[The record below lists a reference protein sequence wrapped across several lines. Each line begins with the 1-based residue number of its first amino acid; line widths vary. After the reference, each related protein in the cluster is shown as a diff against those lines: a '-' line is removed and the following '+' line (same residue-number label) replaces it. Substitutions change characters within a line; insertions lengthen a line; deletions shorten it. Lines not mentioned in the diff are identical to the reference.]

1 MPVKLSVI
9 IASYNHENY
18 INKTLQSVE
27 NQTFQDFEIIMIDD
41 GSTDSTVDVAK
52 SVSSRAKIITQ
63 KNQGVDAARNR
74 GIGLAEGEYV
84 CFIDSDDKEIPDRFE
99 RQVKKL
105 DNDPELGLVFADV
118 LIIDSEEKVI
128 AKMSDVYPV
137 LEGNVA
143 ERLITDYCFI
153 PFATVMVRRDMFDRT
168 GLFEAHRQAM
178 GHTKWIEIAH
188 ISKTYYDPKPLA
200 CWRKHKT
207 NTSRATKK
215 EDYYEWTRIE
225 LTKVL
230 EKYPDLRQAI
240 GEKAINKRFAKSHF
254 LTGFYLAAEGDINK
268 ARHYYYK
275 ALKMN
280 PWSLMNLGAAILIS
294 LPTKNMTTAF
304 HRHVHTK
311 KFRW

>member
-1 MPVKLSVI
+1 
-9 IASYNHENY
+9 
-18 INKTLQSVE
+18 
-27 NQTFQDFEIIMIDD
+27 
-41 GSTDSTVDVAK
+41 
-52 SVSSRAKIITQ
+52 
-63 KNQGVDAARNR
+63 
-74 GIGLAEGEYV
+74 
-84 CFIDSDDKEIPDRFE
+84 
-99 RQVKKL
+99 
-105 DNDPELGLVFADV
+105 
-118 LIIDSEEKVI
+118 
-128 AKMSDVYPV
+128 MSDVYPV

-294 LPTKNMTTAF
+294 LPTKNMTTAL
-304 HRHVHTK
+304 HRHVHAK
-311 KFRW
+311 KIRW